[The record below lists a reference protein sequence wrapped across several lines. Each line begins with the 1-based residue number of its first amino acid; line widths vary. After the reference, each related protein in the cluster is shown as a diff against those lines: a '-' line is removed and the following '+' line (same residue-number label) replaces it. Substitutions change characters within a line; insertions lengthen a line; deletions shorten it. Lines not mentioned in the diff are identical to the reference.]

1 MTDVFPLVVE
11 RAKNYASLYF
21 LNQDGVLSY
30 RLRASNTL
38 NDAYVGANPSP
49 HNGVAGVNGTEI
61 LFEVNQ
67 GQFFRSHAIRQRG
80 VGLIDE
86 SYRNQT
92 RLIYDPD
99 EYYNPPTTT
108 AVPPDKDIA
117 YLRVQTATVAS
128 GGAYGTEGPILIL
141 QSPTFAV
148 VPRPALSLYG
158 TAPNVGAAPGVV
170 PPPDAMEFR
179 VPFYGD
185 SLVVTNHDAGIPL
198 LISMGR
204 DIPMMQV
211 DTQQNWTHTSGQKD
225 SLVVAGLGGNPNF
238 SVLISTVQGAR

>member
-21 LNQDGVLSY
+21 NNQDGVLSY

-38 NDAYVGANPSP
+38 NDAYVGANLSP
-49 HNGVAGVNGTEI
+49 HNGVVGVNGTEI
-61 LFEVNQ
+61 LFAVNQ
-67 GQFFRSHAIRQRG
+67 GQFFRSHGIRQRG
-80 VGLIDE
+80 LGLVDE

-99 EYYNPPTTT
+99 EYYNPPTTKAT
-108 AVPPDKDIA
+108 PPDKDIA
-117 YLRVQTATVAS
+117 FLRVQTATVAS
-128 GGAYGTEGPILIL
+128 GGVYGTEGPILIL

-158 TAPNVGAAPGVV
+158 TAPNVGAVPGGM
-170 PPPDAMEFR
+170 PPPDSLEFR

-198 LISMGR
+198 LLSMGR
-204 DIPMMQV
+204 DVPFMQV
-211 DTQQNWTHTSGQKD
+211 DPQQNWTHTSGQKD
-225 SLVVAGLGGNPNF
+225 SLVLAGSGGNPNF